1 MQEETRYIQILR
13 ESLSK
18 KERLLHNLLEITKQ
32 QSDYINGKE
41 FDIDVF
47 NDLMDVKEEMIN
59 ELNAVEDAFE
69 SLYARI
75 RTYLAEHK
83 DELAN
88 EIVEMQN
95 RIREI
100 TNLSVSIQ
108 ATEERNK
115 QRLEVIFNTKRQEIN
130 NLKKSTGMVNNYYNA
145 MTGNGME
152 QSMYFNKKK

>member
-32 QSDYINGKE
+32 QSDYISGKE
-41 FDIDVF
+41 FDLDVF
-47 NDLMDVKEEMIN
+47 NDLMDVKDEMIQ

-69 SLYARI
+69 SLYDRV
-75 RTYLAEHK
+75 REFLAAHK
-83 DELAN
+83 EELAS

-108 ATEERNK
+108 ALEERNK
-115 QRLEVIFNTKRQEIN
+115 QQMEVIFNTKRQEIN
-130 NLKKSTGMVNNYYNA
+130 SLKKSTRMVNNYYNA
-145 MTGNGME
+145 MTGSGVDK
-152 QSMYFNKKK
+152 SMYFNKKK

>member
-47 NDLMDVKEEMIN
+47 NDLMDVKEEMIQ

-69 SLYARI
+69 SLYDRI
-75 RTYLAEHK
+75 RVYLMEHK
-83 DELAN
+83 ETLAN

-108 ATEERNK
+108 ALEERNK
-115 QRLEVIFNTKRQEIN
+115 QRLEVIFNSKRQEIN
-130 NLKKSTGMVNNYYNA
+130 NLKKSTRMVNNYYNA
-145 MTGNGME
+145 MTGSGVDK
-152 QSMYFNKKK
+152 SMYFNKKK